1 MQKRSQETHNR
12 LLMAAVEEFA
22 QHGYEAASVSQICR
36 AAGVSK
42 GAFYHHFPSKQA
54 LFLEL
59 LENWLA
65 LIDSQLL
72 AVRSGSDTVPD
83 SLAAMSG
90 MMGDVYKTA
99 GGYLPIFLEF
109 WTQARHDP
117 AVWETVIEPYRR
129 YQAYFAGM
137 IQGGIDEG
145 SLKSTDPQKTAR
157 VMVALAVGL
166 LLQGL
171 LDPEGADWEQVTE
184 HGFQILIDSMRQETE

>member
-12 LLMAAVEEFA
+12 LLIAAVEEFA
-22 QHGYEAASVSQICR
+22 QHGYESTSVSQICR

-59 LENWLA
+59 LESWLA
-65 LIDSQLL
+65 LLDSQLL
-72 AVRSGSDTVPD
+72 AVRSESDSVPD
-83 SLAAMSG
+83 SLATMSG
-90 MMGDVYKTA
+90 LMGIVYQSA
-99 GGYLPIFLEF
+99 GGYLPMFLEF

-117 AVWETVIEPYRR
+117 AVWETVIDPYRR

-137 IQGGIDEG
+137 IQEGIDEG
-145 SLKSTDPQKTAR
+145 SLKDVDPHMTAR
-157 VMVALAVGL
+157 LMVALAVGL

-171 LDPEGADWEQVTE
+171 LDPEGSDWDQVTQ
-184 HGFQILIDSMRQETE
+184 HGFQLLIDSMRQETE